1 MALVLAHVADMAH
14 GNGGKLGVLL
24 AFAVAYRFRP
34 MAVLGVGA
42 IANGSCQSHL
52 DAPEDGLLGVA
63 LA

>member
-14 GNGGKLGVLL
+14 RNGGKLGVLL

-42 IANGSCQSHL
+42 IANEAVSGHASRILTRPKMVSW
-52 DAPEDGLLGVA
+52 A
-63 LA
+63 

>member
-14 GNGGKLGVLL
+14 RNDGKLGVLL

-42 IANGSCQSHL
+42 IANEAVSGHKFPFL
-52 DAPEDGLLGVA
+52 T
-63 LA
+63 